1 MILRLA
7 ICGSTSA
14 WLTRML
20 LVVPVNNTGPGHS
33 AEAFKEQ
40 NSSELSGTMSEVQ

>member
-7 ICGSTSA
+7 TCGSTSA

-20 LVVPVNNTGPGHS
+20 LVVPANDTGPGHS
-33 AEAFKEQ
+33 VEAFKEQ
-40 NSSELSGTMSEVQ
+40 SSSEL